1 MDLHLFNS
9 DRQSRL
15 TTGHFQSWRSQ
26 SPNRFSRGSR
36 SRNSSI
42 KVKLLRLALLHYIVS
57 NLSSL
62 PDTAGRRLVLLGNIG
77 EKPALLLVER
87 AAFASSP
94 EYLNAFSKS
103 LAQINN
109 LGTNDV
115 YHWFM
120 ANVQHQS
127 AHDVTEKE
135 DSQAPDLKVNLIYP
149 CTEKHVKK
157 YTPQRNRFVVETK
170 DIYDSYVRP
179 YMKEQREAGRLNWVF
194 NIVEGRTEQENVLY
208 RSPNGTP
215 DDQRFLLLP
224 DLNWDRTTIGSLH
237 LLALVERRDIWSVRD
252 LRKEHVT
259 WLREMVNHLTNVV
272 AELYGKGGKMLKST
286 STDDEQGQEG
296 VEHDELKFYVHYQPT
311 YYHFHI
317 HIVHVGLEPGYTQAV
332 GKAMGLHQV
341 ISTLDNL
348 QSEQAGMR
356 DLDLAY
362 TLGEQSELWTRIFGP
377 LKKGETPA
385 VE

>member
-1 MDLHLFNS
+1 M
-9 DRQSRL
+9 
-15 TTGHFQSWRSQ
+15 
-26 SPNRFSRGSR
+26 
-36 SRNSSI
+36 
-42 KVKLLRLALLHYIVS
+42 LA
-57 NLSSL
+57 
-62 PDTAGRRLVLLGNIG
+62 
-77 EKPALLLVER
+77 ER

-94 EYLNAFSKS
+94 AYLDAFAGA
-103 LAQINN
+103 LAQIKN

-120 ANVQHQS
+120 TNIAHQTS
-127 AHDVTEKE
+127 NGSSGSDDT
-135 DSQAPDLKVNLIYP
+135 QAPDLKVNLIYP

-157 YTPQRNRFVVETK
+157 YTPQRNRSVVETSQ
-170 DIYDSYVRP
+170 IYASYVRP

-208 RSPNGTP
+208 RSPTGTP

-252 LRKEHVT
+252 LRKEHVA
-259 WLREMVNHLTNVV
+259 WLRDMVTRLSDVL
-272 AELYGKGGKMLKST
+272 AELYGKGGKMLKSGT
-286 STDDEQGQEG
+286 SDGEAGQEG
-296 VEHDELKFYVHYQPT
+296 VDQDELKFYVHYQPT

-317 HIVHVGLEPGYTQAV
+317 HIVHVGMEPGYTQAV

-341 ISTLDNL
+341 ISTLENL
-348 QSEQAGMR
+348 QNDQAGMH

-362 TLGEQSELWTRIFGP
+362 TLGEQSDLWTRIFGP
-377 LKKGETPA
+377 LKHGQTPA
-385 VE
+385 VG